1 MSRRNDRAVWAFV
14 YIYSAVIV
22 TVCLVLTLDR
32 GGWLEKSLEEPLF
45 PIPFY
50 PKPVTLT
57 IWKLLGGA
65 GGLMFGARWVV
76 QMYQS
81 RKVGRPVIGLT
92 FWIVSVVG
100 SQLTLIY
107 FIFSPKQDMVGVL
120 NNFVPSFVAAYNLYL
135 ELTHRA
141 KNIDGGDDAKKLVAK
156 DKSDEEKKDPP
167 PDILPHQA
175 KGPMPIIQI
184 AAQESAAG
192 E

>member
-1 MSRRNDRAVWAFV
+1 MSRQKDRAVWAFV
-14 YIYSAVIV
+14 YIYSVCIV
-22 TVCLVLTLDR
+22 AGCLALSLDKSRTLEQL
-32 GGWLEKSLEEPLF
+32 LESKLF
-45 PIPFY
+45 ELPFFT
-50 PKPVTLT
+50 KTIDVT
-57 IWKLLGGA
+57 IWKLVGGI

-141 KNIDGGDDAKKLVAK
+141 KNIDGGEDAKKALSK
-156 DKSDEEKKDPP
+156 EKSEEEKKDPP
-167 PDILPHQA
+167 PDVLPLQA
-175 KGPMPIIQI
+175 KSPIIQI
-184 AAQESAAG
+184 AAQDPAAG